1 MSHAG
6 ITANCTTCHAA
17 STTGTV
23 FLGVTPVAQ
32 GSGHIPTTADCAT
45 CHKSTTSFGN
55 TTMVHTG
62 ISSGCATCHDAGKSF
77 STVKT
82 KPLVVKPGN
91 HIPTSATCESCH
103 AAGNFTTFAGN
114 AVTLMKHAVVAGTPC
129 ANCHEAGRSFVG
141 TPAVVTRPTTSQD
154 PNHPTTGECGTCHSS
169 TTSFTLGIIGL
180 PANHIPVGALACTQC
195 HAGGNTGPGSGKMS
209 HAGIT
214 ANCTTC
220 HAAST
225 TGTVFLGVTPVAQG
239 SGHIPTTADCATCH
253 KSTTSFGNTT
263 MVHTGISSGCATCHD
278 AGKSFS
284 TVKTKPLVVKPGN
297 HIPTSATC
305 ESCHAAGNFTTFAGN
320 AVTLM
325 KHAVVAGTPCAN
337 CHEAGRSFVGTP
349 AVVTRPTTSQD
360 PNHPTT
366 GECGTCHSS
375 TTSFTLGIIRLPA
388 NHIPVGALACT
399 QCHAG
404 GNTGPGSGKM
414 SHAGITANCTTCHAA
429 STTGTVF
436 LGVTPVAQGSGH
448 IPTTADCATCHKS
461 TTSFGNTTMVHTG
474 ISSGCATCHDAGK
487 SFSTVKTKPL
497 VVKPGNHIPTS
508 ATCESCHAAGNFTT
522 FAGNAVTLMKHAVVA
537 GTPCANCHEAGR
549 SFVGTPAVVTRP
561 TTSQDPNH
569 PTTGECGTC
578 HSSTTSF
585 TLGITGLPANHIPV
599 GALACTQCHAGG
611 NTGPGSGKMSHAGIT
626 ANCTTCHAASTTGT
640 VFLGVTPV
648 AQGSGHI
655 PTTAD
660 CATCHK
666 STTSFGNTTM
676 VHTGISSG
684 CATCHDAGKSFS
696 TVKTKPLVVKPGNHI
711 PTSATCESCHAAG
724 NFTTFAGNAV
734 TLMKHAVVAGTPCA
748 NCHEA
753 GRSFVGTPA
762 VVTRPTTSQ
771 DPNHPTTGECGT
783 CHSSTTSFTLGIV
796 GLPANHI
803 PVGALAC
810 TQCHA
815 GGNTGPGSGK
825 MSHAGI
831 TANCTTC
838 HAASTTGTVFLGV
851 TPVAQGSGHIPTTAD
866 CATCHKST
874 TSFGNTT
881 MVHTGISSG
890 CATCHDAGKSF
901 STVKTKPLVVKP
913 GNHIP
918 TSATCESCHAAG
930 NFTTFAGNAVTLMKH
945 AVVAGTPCANC
956 HEAGRSF
963 VGTPAVVTRPTTS
976 QDPNHPTTGEC
987 GTCHSSTTSFSS
999 GVTGG
1004 KPANH
1009 IPTTAACAL
1018 CHTNPNNLVPG
1029 VMNHTG
1035 ITSGC
1040 TTCHAAS
1047 TTGTAFTGVTPKPQG
1062 TGHIPTTADCAVCH
1076 TSTTVFGGSQMVHTG
1091 ITTGCA
1097 TCHDAGKSFS
1107 TVKTKP
1113 LVVKPGNHIP
1123 TTTACET
1130 CHKST
1135 STFAGTQMNH
1145 TGITTGCKTCH
1156 ATGPTGMA
1164 FAGVTPKPQGS
1175 GHEVTTAD
1183 CSTCHTSTTSFSS
1196 GVTSKPANH
1205 IPTTAACTLCHAGGN
1220 TGPGSG
1226 VMNHTG
1232 ITAGCT
1238 TCHAAST
1245 TGTAFTGVTPK
1256 PQGTGHIPTTA
1267 DCAVCHTSTTVF
1279 GGSQM
1284 VHTGITTGCATCH
1297 DAGKSFS
1304 TVKTKPLVV
1313 KPGNHI
1319 PTTTACETCHKST
1332 STFAGT
1338 QMNHTGITTGCKT
1351 CHATGPTGMAF
1362 AGVTP
1367 KPQGS
1372 GHEVTTADCST
1383 CHTSTTSFSSG
1394 VTSKPA
1400 NHIPTTAACTL
1411 CHAGGNTGP
1420 GSGVMNHTGITAGC
1434 TTCHAAS
1441 TTGTAFTGVTPK
1453 PQGTGHIPTTADCA
1467 TCHKSTTTFD
1477 GALMVHTGITTG
1489 CATCHDTGKSFSTV
1503 NNLKTKPSTATH
1515 IPTTAACESCHKSTT
1530 TFATWTMNHTGITT
1544 GCANCHGGQYSGVK
1558 TKPRDHPTTTAP
1570 CETCHNRGISFDTG
1584 GRAAVAA
1591 TPTQSAGAA
1600 QVNPVNGSAAA
1611 PTAAV
1616 TISPPQATA
1625 SVPTV
1630 VATAPVANSAAV
1642 GATAGSVAAPIPA
1655 ARNPV
1660 ATGLA
1665 PPRPGAGL
1673 AGPGSS
1679 IARHAGVMPGS
1690 CATCHNGA
1698 TAPGKPGK
1706 HLVTSASCD
1715 TCHRTTAWIPA
1726 TFTHV
1731 GVAPNTCATCHNG
1744 AGAKGKPA
1752 GHFVS
1757 TRSCDTCHRTTA
1769 WLPPTAYR
1777 HVSPA
1782 YKQHTGG
1789 VKCVELPHGQQRD
1802 RGMEGGRVQ
1811 AGLRGL
1817 PRQRVQADGPRE
1829 GGESEDP
1836 LHGRRIARLQLELP
1850 RVRERVVHDGHEAED
1865 RRPSPDQRRLL
1876 TSRQATSTLHP
1887 RW

>member
-1 MSHAG
+1 MLGVAASPRRFVNGAAVAMLAAIALLAGSGEATAQSARIQNYVAQHLATGFPLTGSHESARCEDCHVGGMLKGTPKSCEVCHGSGSRFNAVTMSPSHPPVSQPCSVCHSTVTFTGTVFDHTGVLPGSCASCHNGSKAKGKPLTHLVTSESCDSCHRTLTWAGATFDHSRVRAGTCVTCHNGTIATGKSAAHMVTSASCDSCHRTIGWLPASFNHAGVTAGTCVGCHNGKGVQGAPATHIPTTASCDACHTTVRFAATAMNHNVVAGTACATCHEVGKSWFGVATVTRPTSAQNQNHPVTGDCGTCHTSTSSFSVGTAKPANHIPTAQACTVCHANAGTFKAGLMNHAGISGGCTTCHAVGSTGVAFTGVTPVPQGAGHIPINGDCATCHKSTATFAGPTMSHAG
-6 ITANCTTCHAA
+6 ISGGCAACHEAGKSFAGVSGLKTRPTNHFPANADCGACHKSTNTFAGTAMNHAGITGGCTTCHAGGAVGKAFAGVTPKPQGAQHMATTAECSTCHTSTASFASGVTGGKPANHISTNQTCSVCHGNTTTFKGGVMSHVGISSGCASCHAAGPSGIAFTGVTPMPQGAGHIPASADCGTCHKSTASFAGTQMNHAGIGSGCIACHAAGTSGIVFTGVTPKSQGAGHLPTNADCATCHKSTASFATNVLGGKPANHLPTSAACVLCHTNPNNLVPGVMNHTGITAGCATCHDTGKAFTGVTNLKTKPTNHIPTTAACESCHAAGNFTTFAGNAVTLMNHSGITSGCTTCHAA

-169 TTSFTLGIIGL
+169 TTSFTLGIT
-180 PANHIPVGALACTQC
+180 N
-195 HAGGNTGPGSGKMS
+195 
-209 HAGIT
+209 
-214 ANCTTC
+214 
-220 HAAST
+220 
-225 TGTVFLGVTPVAQG
+225 
-239 SGHIPTTADCATCH
+239 
-253 KSTTSFGNTT
+253 
-263 MVHTGISSGCATCHD
+263 
-278 AGKSFS
+278 
-284 TVKTKPLVVKPGN
+284 
-297 HIPTSATC
+297 
-305 ESCHAAGNFTTFAGN
+305 
-320 AVTLM
+320 
-325 KHAVVAGTPCAN
+325 
-337 CHEAGRSFVGTP
+337 
-349 AVVTRPTTSQD
+349 
-360 PNHPTT
+360 
-366 GECGTCHSS
+366 
-375 TTSFTLGIIRLPA
+375 LPA

-585 TLGITGLPANHIPV
+585 TLGITNLPANHIPV

-711 PTSATCESCHAAG
+711 PTTAACESCHAAG

-734 TLMKHAVVAGTPCA
+734 TLMNHNGISNGCTTCHGVGTAELSFVGVRPKPQGTGHIPTAADCATCHTSTVKFGPGTPMNHTVVAGTPCA

-987 GTCHSSTTSFSS
+987 GTCHSSTTSFTL
-999 GVTGG
+999 GIIRL
-1004 KPANH
+1004 PANH
-1009 IPTTAACAL
+1009 IPVGAL
-1018 CHTNPNNLVPG
+1018 
-1029 VMNHTG
+1029 
-1035 ITSGC
+1035 
-1040 TTCHAAS
+1040 
-1047 TTGTAFTGVTPKPQG
+1047 
-1062 TGHIPTTADCAVCH
+1062 
-1076 TSTTVFGGSQMVHTG
+1076 
-1091 ITTGCA
+1091 
-1097 TCHDAGKSFS
+1097 
-1107 TVKTKP
+1107 
-1113 LVVKPGNHIP
+1113 
-1123 TTTACET
+1123 
-1130 CHKST
+1130 
-1135 STFAGTQMNH
+1135 
-1145 TGITTGCKTCH
+1145 
-1156 ATGPTGMA
+1156 
-1164 FAGVTPKPQGS
+1164 
-1175 GHEVTTAD
+1175 
-1183 CSTCHTSTTSFSS
+1183 
-1196 GVTSKPANH
+1196 
-1205 IPTTAACTLCHAGGN
+1205 ACTQCHAGGN
-1220 TGPGSG
+1220 TGPG
-1226 VMNHTG
+1226 
-1232 ITAGCT
+1232 
-1238 TCHAAST
+1238 
-1245 TGTAFTGVTPK
+1245 
-1256 PQGTGHIPTTA
+1256 
-1267 DCAVCHTSTTVF
+1267 
-1279 GGSQM
+1279 
-1284 VHTGITTGCATCH
+1284 
-1297 DAGKSFS
+1297 
-1304 TVKTKPLVV
+1304 
-1313 KPGNHI
+1313 
-1319 PTTTACETCHKST
+1319 
-1332 STFAGT
+1332 
-1338 QMNHTGITTGCKT
+1338 
-1351 CHATGPTGMAF
+1351 
-1362 AGVTP
+1362 
-1367 KPQGS
+1367 
-1372 GHEVTTADCST
+1372 
-1383 CHTSTTSFSSG
+1383 
-1394 VTSKPA
+1394 
-1400 NHIPTTAACTL
+1400 
-1411 CHAGGNTGP
+1411 
-1420 GSGVMNHTGITAGC
+1420 
-1434 TTCHAAS
+1434 
-1441 TTGTAFTGVTPK
+1441 
-1453 PQGTGHIPTTADCA
+1453 
-1467 TCHKSTTTFD
+1467 
-1477 GALMVHTGITTG
+1477 
-1489 CATCHDTGKSFSTV
+1489 
-1503 NNLKTKPSTATH
+1503 
-1515 IPTTAACESCHKSTT
+1515 
-1530 TFATWTMNHTGITT
+1530 
-1544 GCANCHGGQYSGVK
+1544 
-1558 TKPRDHPTTTAP
+1558 
-1570 CETCHNRGISFDTG
+1570 RG
-1584 GRAAVAA
+1584 R
-1591 TPTQSAGAA
+1591 
-1600 QVNPVNGSAAA
+1600 
-1611 PTAAV
+1611 
-1616 TISPPQATA
+1616 
-1625 SVPTV
+1625 
-1630 VATAPVANSAAV
+1630 
-1642 GATAGSVAAPIPA
+1642 
-1655 ARNPV
+1655 
-1660 ATGLA
+1660 
-1665 PPRPGAGL
+1665 
-1673 AGPGSS
+1673 
-1679 IARHAGVMPGS
+1679 
-1690 CATCHNGA
+1690 
-1698 TAPGKPGK
+1698 
-1706 HLVTSASCD
+1706 
-1715 TCHRTTAWIPA
+1715 
-1726 TFTHV
+1726 
-1731 GVAPNTCATCHNG
+1731 
-1744 AGAKGKPA
+1744 
-1752 GHFVS
+1752 
-1757 TRSCDTCHRTTA
+1757 
-1769 WLPPTAYR
+1769 
-1777 HVSPA
+1777 
-1782 YKQHTGG
+1782 
-1789 VKCVELPHGQQRD
+1789 
-1802 RGMEGGRVQ
+1802 
-1811 AGLRGL
+1811 
-1817 PRQRVQADGPRE
+1817 
-1829 GGESEDP
+1829 
-1836 LHGRRIARLQLELP
+1836 
-1850 RVRERVVHDGHEAED
+1850 
-1865 RRPSPDQRRLL
+1865 
-1876 TSRQATSTLHP
+1876 
-1887 RW
+1887 